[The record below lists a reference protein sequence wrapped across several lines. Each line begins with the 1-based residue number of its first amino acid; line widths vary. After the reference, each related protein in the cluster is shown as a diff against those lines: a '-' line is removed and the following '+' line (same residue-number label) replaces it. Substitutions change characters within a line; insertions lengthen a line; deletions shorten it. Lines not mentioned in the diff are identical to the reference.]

1 MWRIDDWTLADFL
14 VEGDVIRFNDIILTI
29 TNIEEDD
36 DDYLKI
42 IGTDDMWEERVE
54 VMIPSLDTV
63 PLLVWE

>member
-42 IGTDDMWEERVE
+42 IGTDDMWEERIE

>member
-42 IGTDDMWEERVE
+42 IGTDDMWEEIVE